1 MLHRRSTHSRSY
13 RVGVSPQNGLR
24 HSSKN
29 WPNMNLKT
37 NQVLNPKGEK
47 PNIPRRPLHHKWH
60 RMHPDWMR
68 VDTSRNQHGNLHLR
82 PLYCHVRIYQNFPP
96 NSATTNLANSSY
108 TFPEIHYLNLI
119 IPEVS
124 SNNISRDL
132 IFTSNK
138 RLTNS
143 CLYSDLGWSPVDIS
157 KNAIQLYKSFLGFV
171 YMFVYFVTFPP
182 TTSSFMG
189 SLLELLL
196 SQSRTFLSKCPLMI
210 TFEGYWHEYDFMD
223 LP

>member
-1 MLHRRSTHSRSY
+1 
-13 RVGVSPQNGLR
+13 
-24 HSSKN
+24 
-29 WPNMNLKT
+29 
-37 NQVLNPKGEK
+37 
-47 PNIPRRPLHHKWH
+47 
-60 RMHPDWMR
+60 MR

-82 PLYCHVRIYQNFPP
+82 PSNCHVKISQNLPP

-108 TFPEIHYLNLI
+108 TFTEIHYLNLI

-143 CLYSDLGWSPVDIS
+143 CLYSDLGWSPVDTS
-157 KNAIQLYKSFLGFV
+157 KNAIQLYKPILGFL
-171 YMFVYFVTFPP
+171 YIFVYFVTFPP

-210 TFEGYWHEYDFMD
+210 TFQGYWYEYDLMD
-223 LP
+223 LPELPPRFRRT